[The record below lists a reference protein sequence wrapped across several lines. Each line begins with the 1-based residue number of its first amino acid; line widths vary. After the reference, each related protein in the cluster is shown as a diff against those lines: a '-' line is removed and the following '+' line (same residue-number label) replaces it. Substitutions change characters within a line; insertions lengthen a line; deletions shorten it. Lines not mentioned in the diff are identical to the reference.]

1 MDACDPGIDVK
12 NLKTLV
18 KQNTGED
25 LSLTKGQICDIY
37 STIQDGKLP
46 LPPLILSKDRSHL
59 LDRKSPLTQ
68 SDFDKLF
75 SASTKVSSIRRIAKK
90 VGVARHAD
98 KKLTKAQL
106 IGIIGRRLHATNI
119 HEPIRLRQVQKKIV
133 SKNVNSYNF
142 NNNAGISSKPFNRE
156 NNLNNKG
163 NVGNKIIK
171 EESGNNNNTGVITSN
186 NNGGILKNNKN
197 ESGGGLKIPG
207 ARNPLRNYNKRPS
220 LFTAAKAVERG
231 QDQSKRNLFEKM
243 FGQERPISSSN
254 SKAARESNKIKF
266 YSNSS
271 EDAYKKLRARG
282 QINETYKDFRK
293 RFLKEKED
301 FLKVNTNKNLKS
313 NNGSKLLIK
322 KAKVKFG
329 ERNIEENNNSNKPPT
344 VPVVVPN
351 KPPTVPVVV
360 PNKPPNVPN
369 KPPNVPNKPPN
380 VPNKP
385 PNVPNKPPNVPV
397 VVPNKPPNVP
407 VVVPNKPPNVPVVV
421 PNKPPNTNN
430 KNQNKLASYLNQKNL
445 NKYINNNTKVNAFKR
460 LNKGTLVNTIIK
472 DIGDKITAK
481 KLNNNKKEKEEKEQ
495 EELKK
500 GKNVLIKNI
509 KSLGINANTNNV
521 KQVLNKYN
529 TFGNL
534 NTAKKELQSISN
546 AKHQVNVQNLIKN
559 TNVNH
564 INNPKVQKIIKNFE
578 NKKRVGVFGTGGVYK
593 KNKARTNINKEIEKI
608 VKNTQNKQN
617 VENEKKQKLEN
628 NKTKLTAFL
637 GNKGRSENNVTN
649 FLQKLE
655 NGVSLEKIEQTVLQN
670 QRMINSETLKIG
682 RSENQEV
689 MKIIKHYVNQKKEG
703 LLGRGELLYK
713 NKQSV
718 IDKIAELNQKRSN
731 NKETKETQ
739 KAENIKK
746 LEVKINSYKNSYN
759 NLNKSTLNN
768 VLTSFNNGTITYDA
782 ANKKLNKIVK
792 NKSNENQKQKN
803 NTNKKEQN
811 KTNLNAYLN
820 NKGVTNKQEYI
831 NRLNKGNKINKIK
844 KNINNKVLSNT
855 KSENVKKLRENY
867 PNNTNAQKII
877 NTFEKGGFFAPKT
890 VNNTKSKISE
900 MIEKRLENKEKKED
914 NKTNLNS
921 YLNNKGI
928 TNKQEYIN
936 RLNKGNKI
944 NKIKKNI
951 NNKVLSNT
959 KIENV
964 KKLRENY
971 PNNANAQKIINK
983 FAKGGFMAP
992 KTVNNTKSKISEMIE
1007 KRLEK
1012 DEKKKNKELKKNKE
1026 NNEWK
1031 NKPAIPSLSRSNK
1044 IMNSKINV
1052 PNTNKQKEH
1061 MKRVYELKK
1070 FRNNELKLK
1079 DRESGNVI
1087 TRFIANPGSN
1097 FNNAKSKIK
1106 NIANSLKVNNNKA
1119 KKQAEE
1125 AEAKREE
1132 QKKLNAKKA
1141 ENNAKKAENNAK
1153 KAEEAKREEQKKLNA
1168 KKAENNAKKAE
1179 NNAKK
1184 AEEAKREEKTKKRQG
1199 RLNNIR
1205 EKEINGENVNNKKL
1219 KALKVRID
1227 KFVPDGWLGGR
1238 RKEFLARAKRNGV
1251 TSVHNNLNK
1260 RLKLTKQ
1267 VEKSEHANKSKLLN
1281 SIHDP
1286 KFAINTLKNKISKN
1300 SDIIKM
1306 YKNSV
1311 KKVESMKDLLPIY
1324 KSTFT
1329 RQLKNSMKMPDPKQ
1343 YMNSI
1348 LINANKKRNPNK
1360 PPPPQKENKNVMNRE
1375 RKRVQAKLIKTITN
1389 KPPSPPKNK
1398 KANLKKLVNNTMKGR
1413 AAKNVNRLKK
1423 NINEGISE
1431 MTVKTRLA
1439 KLNKQTK
1446 YQK

>member
-163 NVGNKIIK
+163 NVGTKIIK

-186 NNGGILKNNKN
+186 NNRGILKNNKN

-231 QDQSKRNLFEKM
+231 QEQSKRNLFEKM

-329 ERNIEENNNSNKPPT
+329 ERNIEENNNSNKPPS

-351 KPPTVPVVV
+351 KPPSVPVVV
-360 PNKPPNVPN
+360 PNKPPNVPVVVPNKPPNVPVVVPN

-397 VVPNKPPNVP
+397 VVPNQ
-407 VVVPNKPPNVPVVV
+407 
-421 PNKPPNTNN
+421 PPNTNN
-430 KNQNKLASYLNQKNL
+430 TNNTKNQNKLATYLNQKNL

-460 LNKGTLVNTIIK
+460 LNKGTPVNTIIK
-472 DIGDKITAK
+472 DIGDQITTK
-481 KLNNNKKEKEEKEQ
+481 KLNNNKKEKEQKEQ

-509 KSLGINANTNNV
+509 KNLGINANTNNV
-521 KQVLNKYN
+521 QQVLNKYN
-529 TFGNL
+529 SFGNL
-534 NTAKKELQSISN
+534 NTAKKELQNISN
-546 AKHQVNVQNLIKN
+546 EKHKINVQNLIKN

-578 NKKRVGVFGTGGVYK
+578 NKKKVGVFGTGGVYK

-608 VKNTQNKQN
+608 VKNTQNKQK
-617 VENEKKQKLEN
+617 VENNKKTKLEN
-628 NKTKLTAFL
+628 NKTRLTAFL
-637 GNKGRSENNVTN
+637 GNKGRSENNVSN

-655 NGVSLEKIEQTVLQN
+655 NGVPIEKIEQTVLQN

-689 MKIIKHYVNQKKEG
+689 LKIIKHYVNQKRGG
-703 LLGRGELLYK
+703 LIGRGELLYK

-718 IDKIAELNQKRSN
+718 INKIAELNQKRSN
-731 NKETKETQ
+731 NKEVKETQ
-739 KAENIKK
+739 KSENKKK
-746 LEVKINSYKNSYN
+746 LEVKINSYKNAYN
-759 NLNKSTLNN
+759 NLNKNTLNT
-768 VLTSFNNGTITYDA
+768 VLTNFNNGTITYDV

-792 NKSNENQKQKN
+792 NKSNEKQKKEN
-803 NTNKKEQN
+803 INKKKEQ
-811 KTNLNAYLN
+811 
-820 NKGVTNKQEYI
+820 
-831 NRLNKGNKINKIK
+831 
-844 KNINNKVLSNT
+844 
-855 KSENVKKLRENY
+855 
-867 PNNTNAQKII
+867 
-877 NTFEKGGFFAPKT
+877 
-890 VNNTKSKISE
+890 
-900 MIEKRLENKEKKED
+900 

-959 KIENV
+959 KSENV

-1044 IMNSKINV
+1044 TINNKINV
-1052 PNTNKQKEH
+1052 PNTNKKNEH

-1119 KKQAEE
+1119 KKEAEE

-1141 ENNAKKAENNAK
+1141 ENNAKKAE
-1153 KAEEAKREEQKKLNA
+1153 EQKKLNA

-1179 NNAKK
+1179 EQKKLNAKK
-1184 AEEAKREEKTKKRQG
+1184 AEESKREEQVKKRQD

-1205 EKEINGENVNNKKL
+1205 KKEINGENVNNKL
-1219 KALKVRID
+1219 KALEVRID
-1227 KFVPDGWLGGR
+1227 KFVPRGWLKGR
-1238 RKEFLARAKRNGV
+1238 RKEFLARAKRNGIM
-1251 TSVHNNLNK
+1251 SVHNNLNK
-1260 RLKLTKQ
+1260 RLQLKKQ
-1267 VEKSEHANKSKLLN
+1267 VEKNEHANKSKLLN

-1286 KFAINTLKNKISKN
+1286 KFAIDTLKNKISKN
-1300 SDIIKM
+1300 SDIVKM

-1311 KKVESMKDLLPIY
+1311 KKVESMKDLLPVY

-1348 LINANKKRNPNK
+1348 LINANKKRNTNK

-1375 RKRVQAKLIKTITN
+1375 RKRVQAKLINTMRN

-1398 KANLKKLVNNTMKGR
+1398 KSNLKKLVNNTMKGR
-1413 AAKNVNRLKK
+1413 AAKNVSRLKK
-1423 NINEGISE
+1423 NINEGVSE
-1431 MTVKTRLA
+1431 MTVKSRLA

>member
-133 SKNVNSYNF
+133 SKNINSYNS
-142 NNNAGISSKPFNRE
+142 NNNAGISSTPFKSE
-156 NNLNNKG
+156 NNSYNNG
-163 NVGNKIIK
+163 NVGKTTIK

-207 ARNPLRNYNKRPS
+207 AKNPLRNYNKRPS

-231 QDQSKRNLFEKM
+231 QDQGKRNLFEKL

-271 EDAYKKLRARG
+271 EDAYKKLRAKG

-329 ERNIEENNNSNKPPT
+329 ERNIEENNNTNKPPT
-344 VPVVVPN
+344 VPN
-351 KPPTVPVVV
+351 KPPTVPNKPPNVPNKPPNV

-397 VVPNKPPNVP
+397 VVPNQ
-407 VVVPNKPPNVPVVV
+407 
-421 PNKPPNTNN
+421 PPNTNN
-430 KNQNKLASYLNQKNL
+430 TKNQNKLATYLNQKNL

-460 LNKGTLVNTIIK
+460 LNKGTPVNTIIK
-472 DIGDKITAK
+472 DIGDQITAK
-481 KLNNNKKEKEEKEQ
+481 KLNNNKKEKERKEQ

-509 KSLGINANTNNV
+509 KNLGINANTNNV
-521 KQVLNKYN
+521 QQVLNKYN
-529 TFGNL
+529 SFGNL
-534 NTAKKELQSISN
+534 NTAKKELQNISN
-546 AKHQVNVQNLIKN
+546 EKHKINVQNLIKN

-578 NKKRVGVFGTGGVYK
+578 NKKKVGVFGTGGVYK
-593 KNKARTNINKEIEKI
+593 KNNARTNINKEIEKI
-608 VKNTQNKQN
+608 VKNIQNKQK
-617 VENEKKQKLEN
+617 VENNKKAKLEN
-628 NKTKLTAFL
+628 NKTRLTAFL
-637 GNKGRSENNVTN
+637 GNKGRSENNVSN

-655 NGVSLEKIEQTVLQN
+655 NGVPIEKIEQTVLQN

-689 MKIIKHYVNQKKEG
+689 LKIIKHYVNQKRGG
-703 LLGRGELLYK
+703 LIGRGELLYK

-718 IDKIAELNQKRSN
+718 INKIAELNQKRSN
-731 NKETKETQ
+731 NKEAKETQ
-739 KAENIKK
+739 KSENKKK
-746 LEVKINSYKNSYN
+746 LEVKINSYKNAYN
-759 NLNKSTLNN
+759 NLNKNTLNT
-768 VLTSFNNGTITYDA
+768 VLTKFNNGTITYDV
-782 ANKKLNKIVK
+782 ANKQLNKIVK
-792 NKSNENQKQKN
+792 NKSNEKQKQENINK
-803 NTNKKEQN
+803 KKEQN

-820 NKGVTNKQEYI
+820 NKGITNKQEYI

-1031 NKPAIPSLSRSNK
+1031 NKPTIPSISRSNK
-1044 IMNSKINV
+1044 TINKKLIV
-1052 PNTNKQKEH
+1052 PNTNKKNEH
-1061 MKRVYELKK
+1061 MERVNELKK
-1070 FRNNELKLK
+1070 YRNNELKLK

-1119 KKQAEE
+1119 KKEAENNAKKAEE
-1125 AEAKREE
+1125 QKKLNAKKAEE

-1141 ENNAKKAENNAK
+1141 ENNAKKAE
-1153 KAEEAKREEQKKLNA
+1153 EQKKLNA
-1168 KKAENNAKKAE
+1168 KKAEE
-1179 NNAKK
+1179 S
-1184 AEEAKREEKTKKRQG
+1184 KREEQVKKRQG

-1205 EKEINGENVNNKKL
+1205 KKEINEENVNNKL
-1219 KALKVRID
+1219 KALEVRID
-1227 KFVPDGWLGGR
+1227 KFVPKGWVGGR

-1251 TSVHNNLNK
+1251 MSVHNDLNK
-1260 RLKLTKQ
+1260 RLQLKKQ
-1267 VEKSEHANKSKLLN
+1267 VDKSEHANKLKLLN

-1286 KFAINTLKNKISKN
+1286 KFAIDTLKNKISKN
-1300 SDIIKM
+1300 LDIVKM

-1311 KKVESMKDLLPIY
+1311 KKVESMKDLLPVY

-1348 LINANKKRNPNK
+1348 LINANKKRNTNK
-1360 PPPPQKENKNVMNRE
+1360 PPTLQKENKNVMNRE
-1375 RKRVQAKLIKTITN
+1375 RKRVQAKLINTMRN

-1398 KANLKKLVNNTMKGR
+1398 KSNLKKLINNTMKGR
-1413 AAKNVNRLKK
+1413 AAKNVSRLKK

-1431 MTVKTRLA
+1431 MTVKSRLA

>member
-163 NVGNKIIK
+163 NVGSKIIK

-231 QDQSKRNLFEKM
+231 QEQGKRNLFEKM

-329 ERNIEENNNSNKPPT
+329 ERNIEENNNSNKPPN
-344 VPVVVPN
+344 VPVV
-351 KPPTVPVVV
+351 
-360 PNKPPNVPN
+360 
-369 KPPNVPNKPPN
+369 
-380 VPNKP
+380 
-385 PNVPNKPPNVPV
+385 VPNKPPNVPV

-421 PNKPPNTNN
+421 PNKPPNVPVVVPNKPPNVPVVVPNKPPNVPNKPPNVPVVVPNQPPNTNN
-430 KNQNKLASYLNQKNL
+430 TNNTKNQNKLATYLNQKNL

-460 LNKGTLVNTIIK
+460 LNKGTPVNTIIK
-472 DIGDKITAK
+472 DIGDQITTK
-481 KLNNNKKEKEEKEQ
+481 KLNNNKKEKEQKEQ

-509 KSLGINANTNNV
+509 KNLGINANTNNV
-521 KQVLNKYN
+521 QQVLNKYN
-529 TFGNL
+529 SFGNL
-534 NTAKKELQSISN
+534 NTAKKELQNISN
-546 AKHQVNVQNLIKN
+546 EKHKINVQNLIKN

-578 NKKRVGVFGTGGVYK
+578 NKKKVGVFGTGGVYK

-608 VKNTQNKQN
+608 VKNTQNKQK

-628 NKTKLTAFL
+628 NKTRLTAFL
-637 GNKGRSENNVTN
+637 GNKGRSENNVSN

-655 NGVSLEKIEQTVLQN
+655 NGVPIEKIEQTVLQN

-689 MKIIKHYVNQKKEG
+689 LKIIKHYVNQKRGG
-703 LLGRGELLYK
+703 LIGRGELLYK

-718 IDKIAELNQKRSN
+718 INKIAELNQKRSN
-731 NKETKETQ
+731 NKEVKETQ
-739 KAENIKK
+739 KSENKKK
-746 LEVKINSYKNSYN
+746 LEVKINSYKNAYN
-759 NLNKSTLNN
+759 NLNKNTLNN

-792 NKSNENQKQKN
+792 NKSNEKQKKEN
-803 NTNKKEQN
+803 INKKKEQ
-811 KTNLNAYLN
+811 
-820 NKGVTNKQEYI
+820 
-831 NRLNKGNKINKIK
+831 
-844 KNINNKVLSNT
+844 
-855 KSENVKKLRENY
+855 
-867 PNNTNAQKII
+867 
-877 NTFEKGGFFAPKT
+877 
-890 VNNTKSKISE
+890 
-900 MIEKRLENKEKKED
+900 

-959 KIENV
+959 KSENV
-964 KKLRENY
+964 KNLRENY
-971 PNNANAQKIINK
+971 PNNTNAQKIINT
-983 FAKGGFMAP
+983 FEKGGFFAP
-992 KTVNNTKSKISEMIE
+992 KTVNNTKSKISKMIE
-1007 KRLEK
+1007 KRLE
-1012 DEKKKNKELKKNKE
+1012 NKEKDAEKESKKNKE

-1044 IMNSKINV
+1044 TINNKINV
-1052 PNTNKQKEH
+1052 PNTNKKNEH

-1119 KKQAEE
+1119 KKEAEE

-1141 ENNAKKAENNAK
+1141 ENNAKKAE
-1153 KAEEAKREEQKKLNA
+1153 EQKKLNA
-1168 KKAENNAKKAE
+1168 KKAEE
-1179 NNAKK
+1179 S
-1184 AEEAKREEKTKKRQG
+1184 KREEQVKKRQD

-1205 EKEINGENVNNKKL
+1205 KKEINGENVNNKL
-1219 KALKVRID
+1219 KALEVRID
-1227 KFVPDGWLGGR
+1227 KFVPRGWLKGR
-1238 RKEFLARAKRNGV
+1238 RKEFLVRAKRNGIM
-1251 TSVHNNLNK
+1251 SVHNNLNK
-1260 RLKLTKQ
+1260 RLQLKKQ
-1267 VEKSEHANKSKLLN
+1267 VEKNEHANKSKLLN

-1286 KFAINTLKNKISKN
+1286 KFTINTLKNKISKN
-1300 SDIIKM
+1300 SDIVKM

-1311 KKVESMKDLLPIY
+1311 KKVESMKDLLPVY

-1348 LINANKKRNPNK
+1348 LINANKKRNTNK

-1375 RKRVQAKLIKTITN
+1375 RKRVQAKLINTMRN

-1398 KANLKKLVNNTMKGR
+1398 KSNLKKLVNNTMKGR
-1413 AAKNVNRLKK
+1413 AAKNVSRLKK
-1423 NINEGISE
+1423 NINEGVSE
-1431 MTVKTRLA
+1431 MAVKTRLA
-1439 KLNKQTK
+1439 QLNKQTK
-1446 YQK
+1446 YQQK

>member
-163 NVGNKIIK
+163 NVGTKIIK

-186 NNGGILKNNKN
+186 NNRGILKNNKN

-231 QDQSKRNLFEKM
+231 QEQSKRNLFEKM

-329 ERNIEENNNSNKPPT
+329 ERNIEENNNSNKPPS

-351 KPPTVPVVV
+351 KPPSVPVVVPNKPPNVPVVVPNKPPNVPVVV

-397 VVPNKPPNVP
+397 VVPNQ
-407 VVVPNKPPNVPVVV
+407 
-421 PNKPPNTNN
+421 PPNTNN
-430 KNQNKLASYLNQKNL
+430 TNNTKNQNKLATYLNQKNL

-460 LNKGTLVNTIIK
+460 LNKGTPVNTIIK
-472 DIGDKITAK
+472 DIGDQITTK
-481 KLNNNKKEKEEKEQ
+481 KLNNNKKEKEQKEQ

-509 KSLGINANTNNV
+509 KNLGINANTNNV
-521 KQVLNKYN
+521 QQVLNKYN
-529 TFGNL
+529 SFGNL
-534 NTAKKELQSISN
+534 NTAKKELQNISN
-546 AKHQVNVQNLIKN
+546 EKHKINVQNLIKN

-578 NKKRVGVFGTGGVYK
+578 NKKKVGVFGTGGVYK

-608 VKNTQNKQN
+608 VKNTQNKQK
-617 VENEKKQKLEN
+617 VENNKKTKLEN
-628 NKTKLTAFL
+628 NKTRLTAFL
-637 GNKGRSENNVTN
+637 GNKGRSENNVSN

-655 NGVSLEKIEQTVLQN
+655 NGVPIEKIEQTVLQN

-689 MKIIKHYVNQKKEG
+689 LKIIKHYVNQKRGG
-703 LLGRGELLYK
+703 LIGRGELLYK

-718 IDKIAELNQKRSN
+718 INKIAELNQKRSN
-731 NKETKETQ
+731 NKEVKETQ
-739 KAENIKK
+739 KSENKKK
-746 LEVKINSYKNSYN
+746 LEVKINSYKNAYN
-759 NLNKSTLNN
+759 NLNKNTLNT
-768 VLTSFNNGTITYDA
+768 VLTNFNNGTITYDV

-792 NKSNENQKQKN
+792 NKSNEKQKKEN
-803 NTNKKEQN
+803 INKKKEQ
-811 KTNLNAYLN
+811 
-820 NKGVTNKQEYI
+820 
-831 NRLNKGNKINKIK
+831 
-844 KNINNKVLSNT
+844 
-855 KSENVKKLRENY
+855 
-867 PNNTNAQKII
+867 
-877 NTFEKGGFFAPKT
+877 
-890 VNNTKSKISE
+890 
-900 MIEKRLENKEKKED
+900 

-959 KIENV
+959 KSENV

-1031 NKPAIPSLSRSNK
+1031 NKPTIPSLSRSNK
-1044 IMNSKINV
+1044 TINNKINV
-1052 PNTNKQKEH
+1052 PNTNKKNEH

-1119 KKQAEE
+1119 KKEAEE

-1141 ENNAKKAENNAK
+1141 ENNAKKAEEQKKLNAKKAENNAK
-1153 KAEEAKREEQKKLNA
+1153 KAEEQKKLNA

-1179 NNAKK
+1179 EQKKLNAKK
-1184 AEEAKREEKTKKRQG
+1184 AEESKREEQVKKRQD

-1205 EKEINGENVNNKKL
+1205 KKEINGENVNNKL
-1219 KALKVRID
+1219 KALEVRID
-1227 KFVPDGWLGGR
+1227 KFVPRGWLKGR
-1238 RKEFLARAKRNGV
+1238 RKEFLVRAKRNGIM
-1251 TSVHNNLNK
+1251 SVHNNLNK
-1260 RLKLTKQ
+1260 RLQLKKQ
-1267 VEKSEHANKSKLLN
+1267 VEKNEHANKSKLLN

-1286 KFAINTLKNKISKN
+1286 KFAIDTLKNKISKN
-1300 SDIIKM
+1300 SDIVKM

-1311 KKVESMKDLLPIY
+1311 KKVESMKDLLPVY

-1348 LINANKKRNPNK
+1348 LINANKKRNTNK

-1375 RKRVQAKLIKTITN
+1375 RKRVQAKLINTMRN

-1398 KANLKKLVNNTMKGR
+1398 KSNLKKLVNNTMKGR
-1413 AAKNVNRLKK
+1413 AAKNVSRLKK
-1423 NINEGISE
+1423 NINEGVSE
-1431 MTVKTRLA
+1431 MTVKSRLA

>member
-163 NVGNKIIK
+163 NVGTKIIK

-186 NNGGILKNNKN
+186 NNRGILKNNKN

-231 QDQSKRNLFEKM
+231 QEQSKRNLFEKM

-329 ERNIEENNNSNKPPT
+329 ERNIEENNNSNKPPS

-351 KPPTVPVVV
+351 KPPNVPVVVPNKPPNVPVVV

-397 VVPNKPPNVP
+397 VVPNQ
-407 VVVPNKPPNVPVVV
+407 
-421 PNKPPNTNN
+421 PPNTNN
-430 KNQNKLASYLNQKNL
+430 TNNTKNQNKLATYLNQKNL

-460 LNKGTLVNTIIK
+460 LNKGTPVNTIIK
-472 DIGDKITAK
+472 DIGDQITTK
-481 KLNNNKKEKEEKEQ
+481 KLNNNKKEKEQKEQ

-509 KSLGINANTNNV
+509 KNLGINANTNNV
-521 KQVLNKYN
+521 QQVLNKYN
-529 TFGNL
+529 SFGNL
-534 NTAKKELQSISN
+534 NTAKKELQNISN
-546 AKHQVNVQNLIKN
+546 EKHKINVQNLIKN

-578 NKKRVGVFGTGGVYK
+578 NKKKVGVFGTGGVYK

-608 VKNTQNKQN
+608 VKNTQNKQK
-617 VENEKKQKLEN
+617 VENNKKTKLEN
-628 NKTKLTAFL
+628 NKTRLTAFL
-637 GNKGRSENNVTN
+637 GNKGRSENNVSN

-655 NGVSLEKIEQTVLQN
+655 NGVPIEKIEQTVLQN

-689 MKIIKHYVNQKKEG
+689 LKIIKHYVNQKRGG
-703 LLGRGELLYK
+703 LIGRGELLYK

-718 IDKIAELNQKRSN
+718 INKIAELNQKRSN
-731 NKETKETQ
+731 NKEVKETQ
-739 KAENIKK
+739 KSENKKK
-746 LEVKINSYKNSYN
+746 LEVKINSYKNAYN
-759 NLNKSTLNN
+759 NLNKNTLNT
-768 VLTSFNNGTITYDA
+768 VLTNFNNGTITYDV

-792 NKSNENQKQKN
+792 NKSNEKQKKEN
-803 NTNKKEQN
+803 INKKKEQ
-811 KTNLNAYLN
+811 
-820 NKGVTNKQEYI
+820 
-831 NRLNKGNKINKIK
+831 
-844 KNINNKVLSNT
+844 
-855 KSENVKKLRENY
+855 
-867 PNNTNAQKII
+867 
-877 NTFEKGGFFAPKT
+877 
-890 VNNTKSKISE
+890 
-900 MIEKRLENKEKKED
+900 

-959 KIENV
+959 KSENV

-1031 NKPAIPSLSRSNK
+1031 NKPTIPSLSRSNK
-1044 IMNSKINV
+1044 TINNKINV
-1052 PNTNKQKEH
+1052 PNTNKKNEH

-1119 KKQAEE
+1119 KKEAEE

-1141 ENNAKKAENNAK
+1141 ENNAKKAE
-1153 KAEEAKREEQKKLNA
+1153 EQKKLNA
-1168 KKAENNAKKAE
+1168 KKAEE
-1179 NNAKK
+1179 S
-1184 AEEAKREEKTKKRQG
+1184 KREEQVKKRQD

-1205 EKEINGENVNNKKL
+1205 KKEINGENVNNKL
-1219 KALKVRID
+1219 KALEVRID
-1227 KFVPDGWLGGR
+1227 KFVPRGWLKGR
-1238 RKEFLARAKRNGV
+1238 RKEFLVRAKRNGIM
-1251 TSVHNNLNK
+1251 SVHNNLNK
-1260 RLKLTKQ
+1260 RLQLKKQ
-1267 VEKSEHANKSKLLN
+1267 VEKNEHANKSKLLN

-1286 KFAINTLKNKISKN
+1286 KFAIDTLKNKISKN
-1300 SDIIKM
+1300 SDIVKM

-1311 KKVESMKDLLPIY
+1311 KKVESMKDLLPVY

-1348 LINANKKRNPNK
+1348 LINANKKRNTNK

-1375 RKRVQAKLIKTITN
+1375 RKRVQAKLINTMRN

-1398 KANLKKLVNNTMKGR
+1398 KSNLKKLVNNTMKGR
-1413 AAKNVNRLKK
+1413 AAKNVSRLKK
-1423 NINEGISE
+1423 NINEGVSE
-1431 MTVKTRLA
+1431 MTVKSRLA

>member
-163 NVGNKIIK
+163 NVGTKIIK

-186 NNGGILKNNKN
+186 NNRGILKNNKN

-231 QDQSKRNLFEKM
+231 QEQSKRNLFEKM

-329 ERNIEENNNSNKPPT
+329 ERNIEENNNSNKPPS

-351 KPPTVPVVV
+351 KPPSVPVVVPNKPPNVPVVVPNKPPNVPVVV

-397 VVPNKPPNVP
+397 VVPNQ
-407 VVVPNKPPNVPVVV
+407 
-421 PNKPPNTNN
+421 PPNTNN
-430 KNQNKLASYLNQKNL
+430 TNNTKNQNKLATYLNQKNL

-460 LNKGTLVNTIIK
+460 LNKGTPVNTIIK
-472 DIGDKITAK
+472 DIGDQITTK
-481 KLNNNKKEKEEKEQ
+481 KLNNNKKEKEQKEQ

-509 KSLGINANTNNV
+509 KNLGINANTNNV
-521 KQVLNKYN
+521 QQVLNKYN
-529 TFGNL
+529 SFGNL
-534 NTAKKELQSISN
+534 NTAKKELQNISN
-546 AKHQVNVQNLIKN
+546 EKHKINVQNLIKN

-578 NKKRVGVFGTGGVYK
+578 NKKKVGVFGTGGVYK

-608 VKNTQNKQN
+608 VKNTQNKQK
-617 VENEKKQKLEN
+617 VENNKKTKLEN
-628 NKTKLTAFL
+628 NKTRLTAFL
-637 GNKGRSENNVTN
+637 GNKGRSENNVSN

-655 NGVSLEKIEQTVLQN
+655 NGVPIEKIEQTVLQN

-689 MKIIKHYVNQKKEG
+689 LKIIKHYVNQKRGG
-703 LLGRGELLYK
+703 LIGRGELLYK

-718 IDKIAELNQKRSN
+718 INKIAELNQKRSN
-731 NKETKETQ
+731 NKEVKETQ
-739 KAENIKK
+739 KSENKKK
-746 LEVKINSYKNSYN
+746 LEVKINSYKNAYN
-759 NLNKSTLNN
+759 NLNKNTLNT
-768 VLTSFNNGTITYDA
+768 VLTNFNNGTITYDV

-792 NKSNENQKQKN
+792 NKSNEKQKKEN
-803 NTNKKEQN
+803 INKKKEQN
-811 KTNLNAYLN
+811 KTNLNSYLN
-820 NKGVTNKQEYI
+820 NKGITNKQEYI

-867 PNNTNAQKII
+867 PNNANAQKII

-959 KIENV
+959 KSENV

-1044 IMNSKINV
+1044 TINNKINV
-1052 PNTNKQKEH
+1052 PNTNKKNEH

-1119 KKQAEE
+1119 KKEAEE

-1141 ENNAKKAENNAK
+1141 ENNAKKAE
-1153 KAEEAKREEQKKLNA
+1153 EQKKLNA

-1179 NNAKK
+1179 EQKKLNAKK
-1184 AEEAKREEKTKKRQG
+1184 AEESKREEQVKKRQD

-1205 EKEINGENVNNKKL
+1205 KKEINGENVNNKL
-1219 KALKVRID
+1219 KALEVRID
-1227 KFVPDGWLGGR
+1227 KFVPRGWLKGR
-1238 RKEFLARAKRNGV
+1238 RKEFLVRAKRNGIM
-1251 TSVHNNLNK
+1251 SVHNNLNK
-1260 RLKLTKQ
+1260 RLQLKKQ
-1267 VEKSEHANKSKLLN
+1267 VEKNEHANKSKLLN

-1286 KFAINTLKNKISKN
+1286 KFAIDTLKNKISKN
-1300 SDIIKM
+1300 SDIVKM

-1311 KKVESMKDLLPIY
+1311 KKVESMKDLLPVY

-1348 LINANKKRNPNK
+1348 LINANKKRNTNK

-1375 RKRVQAKLIKTITN
+1375 RKRVQAKLINTMRN

-1398 KANLKKLVNNTMKGR
+1398 KSNLKKLVNNTMKGR
-1413 AAKNVNRLKK
+1413 AAKNVSRLKK
-1423 NINEGISE
+1423 NINEGVSE
-1431 MTVKTRLA
+1431 MTVKSRLA

>member
-163 NVGNKIIK
+163 NVGTKIIK

-186 NNGGILKNNKN
+186 NNRGILKNNKN

-231 QDQSKRNLFEKM
+231 QEQSKRNLFEKM

-329 ERNIEENNNSNKPPT
+329 ERNIEENNNSNKPPS

-351 KPPTVPVVV
+351 KPPNVPVVVPNKPPNVPVVV

-397 VVPNKPPNVP
+397 VVPNQ
-407 VVVPNKPPNVPVVV
+407 
-421 PNKPPNTNN
+421 PPNTNN
-430 KNQNKLASYLNQKNL
+430 TNNTKNQNKLATYLNQKNL

-460 LNKGTLVNTIIK
+460 LNKGTPVNTIIK
-472 DIGDKITAK
+472 DIGDQITTK
-481 KLNNNKKEKEEKEQ
+481 KLNNNKKEKEQKEQ

-509 KSLGINANTNNV
+509 KNLGINANTNNV
-521 KQVLNKYN
+521 QQVLNKYN
-529 TFGNL
+529 SFGNL
-534 NTAKKELQSISN
+534 NTAKKELQNISN
-546 AKHQVNVQNLIKN
+546 EKHKINVQNLIKN

-578 NKKRVGVFGTGGVYK
+578 NKKKVGVFGTGGVYK

-608 VKNTQNKQN
+608 VKNTQNKQK
-617 VENEKKQKLEN
+617 VENNKKTKLEN
-628 NKTKLTAFL
+628 NKTRLTAFL
-637 GNKGRSENNVTN
+637 GNKGRSENNVSN

-655 NGVSLEKIEQTVLQN
+655 NGVPIEKIEQTVLQN

-689 MKIIKHYVNQKKEG
+689 LKIIKHYVNQKRGG
-703 LLGRGELLYK
+703 LIGRGELLYK

-718 IDKIAELNQKRSN
+718 INKIAELNQKRSN
-731 NKETKETQ
+731 NKEVKETQ
-739 KAENIKK
+739 KSENKKK
-746 LEVKINSYKNSYN
+746 LEVKINSYKNAYN
-759 NLNKSTLNN
+759 NLNKNTLNT
-768 VLTSFNNGTITYDA
+768 VLTNFNNGTITYDV

-792 NKSNENQKQKN
+792 NKSNEKQKKEN
-803 NTNKKEQN
+803 INKKKEQ
-811 KTNLNAYLN
+811 
-820 NKGVTNKQEYI
+820 
-831 NRLNKGNKINKIK
+831 
-844 KNINNKVLSNT
+844 
-855 KSENVKKLRENY
+855 
-867 PNNTNAQKII
+867 
-877 NTFEKGGFFAPKT
+877 
-890 VNNTKSKISE
+890 
-900 MIEKRLENKEKKED
+900 

-959 KIENV
+959 KSENV

-1031 NKPAIPSLSRSNK
+1031 NKPTIPSLSRSNK
-1044 IMNSKINV
+1044 TINNKINV
-1052 PNTNKQKEH
+1052 PNTNKKNEH

-1119 KKQAEE
+1119 KKEAEE
-1125 AEAKREE
+1125 AEAKREEQKQLNAKKAGNHAKKAEE

-1141 ENNAKKAENNAK
+1141 ENNAKKAE
-1153 KAEEAKREEQKKLNA
+1153 EQKKLNA
-1168 KKAENNAKKAE
+1168 KKAEE
-1179 NNAKK
+1179 S
-1184 AEEAKREEKTKKRQG
+1184 KREEQVKKRQD

-1205 EKEINGENVNNKKL
+1205 KKEINGENVNNKL
-1219 KALKVRID
+1219 KALEVRID
-1227 KFVPDGWLGGR
+1227 KFVPRGWLKGR
-1238 RKEFLARAKRNGV
+1238 RKEFLVRAKRNGIM
-1251 TSVHNNLNK
+1251 SVHNNLNK
-1260 RLKLTKQ
+1260 RLQLKKQ
-1267 VEKSEHANKSKLLN
+1267 VEKNEHANKSKLLN

-1286 KFAINTLKNKISKN
+1286 KFAIDTLKNKISKN
-1300 SDIIKM
+1300 SDIVKM

-1311 KKVESMKDLLPIY
+1311 KKVESMKDLLPVY

-1348 LINANKKRNPNK
+1348 LINANKKRNTNK

-1375 RKRVQAKLIKTITN
+1375 RKRVQAKLINTMRN

-1398 KANLKKLVNNTMKGR
+1398 KSNLKKLVNNTMKGR
-1413 AAKNVNRLKK
+1413 AAKNVSRLKK
-1423 NINEGISE
+1423 NINEGVSE
-1431 MTVKTRLA
+1431 MTVKSRLA

>member
-12 NLKTLV
+12 NLKTLI

-106 IGIIGRRLHATNI
+106 IGIIGRRLHALNI

-142 NNNAGISSKPFNRE
+142 NNNAGISSTPFKSE
-156 NNLNNKG
+156 NNLNNNG
-163 NVGNKIIK
+163 NVGKTIIK
-171 EESGNNNNTGVITSN
+171 EEEESGSN
-186 NNGGILKNNKN
+186 NNGGVLKSNNN
-197 ESGGGLKIPG
+197 GSRGEGGLKIRG
-207 ARNPLRNYNKRPS
+207 AKNPFRNNNKRPS

-231 QDQSKRNLFEKM
+231 QNQGKRNLFSKL
-243 FGQERPISSSN
+243 FGEERPISSSN

-271 EDAYKKLRARG
+271 EDAYKKLRAKG

-301 FLKVNTNKNLKS
+301 FLKVNTNKNFSK
-313 NNGSKLLIK
+313 NNGSRLTIK
-322 KAKVKFG
+322 KAKVKFSG
-329 ERNIEENNNSNKPPT
+329 RNIEENKNNKNNKNNT
-344 VPVVVPN
+344 NVPN
-351 KPPTVPVVV
+351 KPPNVPVVV
-360 PNKPPNVPN
+360 PNKPPNI
-369 KPPNVPNKPPN
+369 
-380 VPNKP
+380 
-385 PNVPNKPPNVPV
+385 PV

-421 PNKPPNTNN
+421 PNKPPNVPEVVPNKPPNVPVVVPNQPPNTNN
-430 KNQNKLASYLNQKNL
+430 TKNQNKLASYLNQKNL

-460 LNKGTLVNTIIK
+460 LNKGTPVNTIIK
-472 DIGDKITAK
+472 NIGDQITAK
-481 KLNNNKKEKEEKEQ
+481 KLNNNKKEKEQKEQ

-509 KSLGINANTNNV
+509 KNLGINANTNNV
-521 KQVLNKYN
+521 RQVLNKYN
-529 TFGNL
+529 SFGNL
-534 NTAKKELQSISN
+534 NTAKKELQNISN
-546 AKHQVNVQNLIKN
+546 EKHQINVQNLIKN

-564 INNPKVQKIIKNFE
+564 RNNPKVQKIIKNFQ
-578 NKKRVGVFGTGGVYK
+578 NKKKVGMFGTGGVYK
-593 KNKARTNINKEIEKI
+593 KNNARTNINKEIEKI

-617 VENEKKQKLEN
+617 VENEKKAKLEN
-628 NKTKLTAFL
+628 NKTRLTAFL
-637 GNKGRSENNVTN
+637 GNKGRSENNVTS

-655 NGVSLEKIEQTVLQN
+655 NGVPIEKIEQTVLQN
-670 QRMINSETLKIG
+670 QRIINSETLKIG

-689 MKIIKHYVNQKKEG
+689 MKIIKHYVNQKRG
-703 LLGRGELLYK
+703 GMLGRGELLYK

-718 IDKIAELNQKRSN
+718 INKIAELNQKRSN
-731 NKETKETQ
+731 NKEAKETQ
-739 KAENIKK
+739 KSENKKK
-746 LEVKINSYKNSYN
+746 LEVKINSYKNAYN
-759 NLNKSTLNN
+759 NLNKNTLNN
-768 VLTSFNNGTITYDA
+768 VLTKFNNGTITYDV
-782 ANKKLNKIVK
+782 ANKQLNKIVK
-792 NKSNENQKQKN
+792 NKSNEKQKQENITK
-803 NTNKKEQN
+803 KKEQN
-811 KTNLNAYLN
+811 KTNLNA
-820 NKGVTNKQEYI
+820 
-831 NRLNKGNKINKIK
+831 
-844 KNINNKVLSNT
+844 
-855 KSENVKKLRENY
+855 
-867 PNNTNAQKII
+867 
-877 NTFEKGGFFAPKT
+877 
-890 VNNTKSKISE
+890 
-900 MIEKRLENKEKKED
+900 
-914 NKTNLNS
+914 

-944 NKIKKNI
+944 HVIKKNI
-951 NNKVLSNT
+951 NKKLSNNT
-959 KIENV
+959 KSENV

-971 PNNANAQKIINK
+971 PNNANAQKIINS
-983 FAKGGFMAP
+983 FNKGGFWAP
-992 KTVNNTKSKISEMIE
+992 KTVNNTKSKISETIE

-1012 DEKKKNKELKKNKE
+1012 EGKKKEKEEKEKKE

-1031 NKPAIPSLSRSNK
+1031 NKPTIPSLSRSNK
-1044 IMNSKINV
+1044 TINKKLTV
-1052 PNTNKQKEH
+1052 PNTNKSKEH
-1061 MKRVYELKK
+1061 MERVNELKK
-1070 FRNNELKLK
+1070 YRNIELKLK

-1087 TRFIANPGSN
+1087 SRFIARPNSN
-1097 FNNAKSKIK
+1097 FNNAKAQIKKIS
-1106 NIANSLKVNNNKA
+1106 NSLKVNNNKA
-1119 KKQAEE
+1119 KKEAEE

-1132 QKKLNAKKA
+1132 QKKL
-1141 ENNAKKAENNAK
+1141 NAK

-1168 KKAENNAKKAE
+1168 KKAA

-1184 AEEAKREEKTKKRQG
+1184 AEEAKREEQVKKRQG

-1205 EKEINGENVNNKKL
+1205 KKEINGENVNNKL
-1219 KALKVRID
+1219 KALEVRID
-1227 KFVPDGWLGGR
+1227 KFVPKGWLGGR

-1251 TSVHNNLNK
+1251 MSVHNDLNK
-1260 RLKLTKQ
+1260 RLQLKKQ
-1267 VEKSEHANKSKLLN
+1267 VDKSEHANKLKLLN
-1281 SIHDP
+1281 NIHDP

-1300 SDIIKM
+1300 SDIVKM

-1311 KKVESMKDLLPIY
+1311 KKVENMKDLSPVY
-1324 KSTFT
+1324 KSTFKN
-1329 RQLKNSMKMPDPKQ
+1329 QLKGAMKMPSPKMS
-1343 YMNSI
+1343 MNII
-1348 LINANKKRNPNK
+1348 LENANRKRNPNK
-1360 PPPPQKENKNVMNRE
+1360 PPPKENKKVMNRE
-1375 RKRVQAKLIKTITN
+1375 RKRVQAKFINAMRNN

-1413 AAKNVNRLKK
+1413 AAKNVSRLKK
-1423 NINEGISE
+1423 NINEGVSE
-1431 MTVKTRLA
+1431 IAVKARLA
-1439 KLNKQTK
+1439 QLNKRTK

>member
-163 NVGNKIIK
+163 NVGTKIIK

-186 NNGGILKNNKN
+186 NNRGILKNNKN

-231 QDQSKRNLFEKM
+231 QEQSKRNLFEKM

-329 ERNIEENNNSNKPPT
+329 ERNIEENNNSNKPPS

-351 KPPTVPVVV
+351 KPPS
-360 PNKPPNVPN
+360 
-369 KPPNVPNKPPN
+369 
-380 VPNKP
+380 
-385 PNVPNKPPNVPV
+385 VPV

-421 PNKPPNTNN
+421 PNKPPNVPNKPPNVPNKPPNVPVVVPNQPPNTNN
-430 KNQNKLASYLNQKNL
+430 TNNTKNQNKLATYLNQKNL

-460 LNKGTLVNTIIK
+460 LNKGTPVNTIIK
-472 DIGDKITAK
+472 DIGDQITTK
-481 KLNNNKKEKEEKEQ
+481 KLNNNKKEKEQKEQ

-509 KSLGINANTNNV
+509 KNLGINANTNNV
-521 KQVLNKYN
+521 QQVLNKYN
-529 TFGNL
+529 SFGNL
-534 NTAKKELQSISN
+534 NTAKKELQNISN
-546 AKHQVNVQNLIKN
+546 EKHKINVQNLIKN

-578 NKKRVGVFGTGGVYK
+578 NKKKVGVFGTGGVYK

-608 VKNTQNKQN
+608 VKNTQNKQK
-617 VENEKKQKLEN
+617 VENNKKTKLEN
-628 NKTKLTAFL
+628 NKTRLTAFL
-637 GNKGRSENNVTN
+637 GNKGRSENNVSN

-655 NGVSLEKIEQTVLQN
+655 NGVPIEKIEQTVLQN

-689 MKIIKHYVNQKKEG
+689 LKIIKHYVNQKRGG
-703 LLGRGELLYK
+703 LIGRGELLYK

-718 IDKIAELNQKRSN
+718 INKIAELNQKRSN
-731 NKETKETQ
+731 NKEVKETQ
-739 KAENIKK
+739 KSENKKK
-746 LEVKINSYKNSYN
+746 LEVKINSYKNAYN
-759 NLNKSTLNN
+759 NLNKNTLNT
-768 VLTSFNNGTITYDA
+768 VLTNFNNGTITYDV

-792 NKSNENQKQKN
+792 NKSNEKQKKEN
-803 NTNKKEQN
+803 INKKKEQN
-811 KTNLNAYLN
+811 KTNLNSYLN
-820 NKGVTNKQEYI
+820 NKGITNKQEYI

-867 PNNTNAQKII
+867 PNNANAQKII
-877 NTFEKGGFFAPKT
+877 NTFEKGGFF
-890 VNNTKSKISE
+890 
-900 MIEKRLENKEKKED
+900 
-914 NKTNLNS
+914 
-921 YLNNKGI
+921 
-928 TNKQEYIN
+928 
-936 RLNKGNKI
+936 
-944 NKIKKNI
+944 
-951 NNKVLSNT
+951 
-959 KIENV
+959 
-964 KKLRENY
+964 
-971 PNNANAQKIINK
+971 
-983 FAKGGFMAP
+983 AP

-1031 NKPAIPSLSRSNK
+1031 NKPTIPSLSRSNK
-1044 IMNSKINV
+1044 TINNKINV
-1052 PNTNKQKEH
+1052 PNTNKKNEH

-1119 KKQAEE
+1119 KKEAEE

-1141 ENNAKKAENNAK
+1141 ENNAKKAEEQKKLNAKKAENNAK
-1153 KAEEAKREEQKKLNA
+1153 KAEEQKKLNA

-1179 NNAKK
+1179 EQKKLNAKK
-1184 AEEAKREEKTKKRQG
+1184 AEESKREEQVKKRQD

-1205 EKEINGENVNNKKL
+1205 KKEINGENVNNKL
-1219 KALKVRID
+1219 KALEVRID
-1227 KFVPDGWLGGR
+1227 KFVPRGWLKGR
-1238 RKEFLARAKRNGV
+1238 RKEFLVRAKRNGIM
-1251 TSVHNNLNK
+1251 SVHNNLNK
-1260 RLKLTKQ
+1260 RLQLKKQ
-1267 VEKSEHANKSKLLN
+1267 VEKNEHANKSKLLN

-1286 KFAINTLKNKISKN
+1286 KFAIDTLKNKISKN
-1300 SDIIKM
+1300 SDIVKM

-1311 KKVESMKDLLPIY
+1311 KKVESMKDLLPVY

-1348 LINANKKRNPNK
+1348 LINANKKRNTNK

-1375 RKRVQAKLIKTITN
+1375 RKRVQAKLINTMRN

-1398 KANLKKLVNNTMKGR
+1398 KSNLKKLVNNTMKGR
-1413 AAKNVNRLKK
+1413 AAKNVSRLKK
-1423 NINEGISE
+1423 NINEGVSE
-1431 MTVKTRLA
+1431 MTVKSRLA

>member
-163 NVGNKIIK
+163 NVGTKIIK

-186 NNGGILKNNKN
+186 NNRGILKNNKN

-231 QDQSKRNLFEKM
+231 QEQSKRNLFEKM

-329 ERNIEENNNSNKPPT
+329 ERNIEENNNSNKPPS
-344 VPVVVPN
+344 
-351 KPPTVPVVV
+351 VPVVV
-360 PNKPPNVPN
+360 PNKPPNVPVVVPNKPPNVPVVVPN

-397 VVPNKPPNVP
+397 VVPNQ
-407 VVVPNKPPNVPVVV
+407 
-421 PNKPPNTNN
+421 PPNTNN
-430 KNQNKLASYLNQKNL
+430 TNNTKNQNKLATYLNQKNL

-460 LNKGTLVNTIIK
+460 LNKGTPVNTIIK
-472 DIGDKITAK
+472 DIGDQITTK
-481 KLNNNKKEKEEKEQ
+481 KLNNNKKEKEQKEQ

-509 KSLGINANTNNV
+509 KNLGINANTNNV
-521 KQVLNKYN
+521 QQVLNKYN
-529 TFGNL
+529 SFGNL
-534 NTAKKELQSISN
+534 NTAKKELQNISN
-546 AKHQVNVQNLIKN
+546 EKHKINVQNLIKN

-578 NKKRVGVFGTGGVYK
+578 NKKKVGVFGTGGVYK

-608 VKNTQNKQN
+608 VKNTQNKQK
-617 VENEKKQKLEN
+617 VENNKKTKLEN
-628 NKTKLTAFL
+628 NKTRLTAFL
-637 GNKGRSENNVTN
+637 GNKGRSENNVSN

-655 NGVSLEKIEQTVLQN
+655 NGVPIEKIEQTVLQN

-689 MKIIKHYVNQKKEG
+689 LKIIKHYVNQKRGG
-703 LLGRGELLYK
+703 LIGRGELLYK

-718 IDKIAELNQKRSN
+718 INKIAELNQKRSN
-731 NKETKETQ
+731 NKEVKETQ
-739 KAENIKK
+739 KSENKKK
-746 LEVKINSYKNSYN
+746 LEVKINSYKNAYN
-759 NLNKSTLNN
+759 NLNKNTLNT
-768 VLTSFNNGTITYDA
+768 VLTNFNNGTITYDV

-792 NKSNENQKQKN
+792 NKSNEKQKKEN
-803 NTNKKEQN
+803 INKKKEQN
-811 KTNLNAYLN
+811 KTNLNSYLN
-820 NKGVTNKQEYI
+820 NKGITNKQEYI

-867 PNNTNAQKII
+867 PNNANAQKII
-877 NTFEKGGFFAPKT
+877 NTFEKGGFF
-890 VNNTKSKISE
+890 
-900 MIEKRLENKEKKED
+900 
-914 NKTNLNS
+914 
-921 YLNNKGI
+921 
-928 TNKQEYIN
+928 
-936 RLNKGNKI
+936 
-944 NKIKKNI
+944 
-951 NNKVLSNT
+951 
-959 KIENV
+959 
-964 KKLRENY
+964 
-971 PNNANAQKIINK
+971 
-983 FAKGGFMAP
+983 AP

-1044 IMNSKINV
+1044 TINNKINV
-1052 PNTNKQKEH
+1052 PNTNKKNEH

-1119 KKQAEE
+1119 KKEAEE

-1141 ENNAKKAENNAK
+1141 ENNAKKAE
-1153 KAEEAKREEQKKLNA
+1153 EQKKLNA
-1168 KKAENNAKKAE
+1168 KKAEE
-1179 NNAKK
+1179 S
-1184 AEEAKREEKTKKRQG
+1184 KREEQVKKRQD

-1205 EKEINGENVNNKKL
+1205 KKEINGENVNNKL
-1219 KALKVRID
+1219 KALEVRID
-1227 KFVPDGWLGGR
+1227 KFVPRGWLKGR
-1238 RKEFLARAKRNGV
+1238 RKEFLARAKRNGIM
-1251 TSVHNNLNK
+1251 SVHNNLNK
-1260 RLKLTKQ
+1260 RLQLKKQ
-1267 VEKSEHANKSKLLN
+1267 VEKNEHANKSKLLN

-1286 KFAINTLKNKISKN
+1286 KFAIDTLKNKISKN
-1300 SDIIKM
+1300 SDIVKM

-1311 KKVESMKDLLPIY
+1311 KKVESMKDLLPVY

-1348 LINANKKRNPNK
+1348 LINANKKRNTNK

-1375 RKRVQAKLIKTITN
+1375 RKRVQAKLINTMRN

-1398 KANLKKLVNNTMKGR
+1398 KSNLKKLVNNTMKGR
-1413 AAKNVNRLKK
+1413 AAKNVSRLKK
-1423 NINEGISE
+1423 NINEGVSE
-1431 MTVKTRLA
+1431 MTVKSRLA

>member
-163 NVGNKIIK
+163 NVGTKIIK

-186 NNGGILKNNKN
+186 NNRGILKNNKN

-231 QDQSKRNLFEKM
+231 QEQSKRNLFEKM

-329 ERNIEENNNSNKPPT
+329 ERNIEENNNSNKPPS

-351 KPPTVPVVV
+351 KPPSVPVVVPNKPPNVPVVVPNKPPNVPVVV

-397 VVPNKPPNVP
+397 VVPNQ
-407 VVVPNKPPNVPVVV
+407 
-421 PNKPPNTNN
+421 PPNTNN
-430 KNQNKLASYLNQKNL
+430 TNNTKNQNKLATYLNQKNL

-460 LNKGTLVNTIIK
+460 LNKGTPVNTIIK
-472 DIGDKITAK
+472 DIGDQITTK
-481 KLNNNKKEKEEKEQ
+481 KLNNNKKEKEQKEQ

-509 KSLGINANTNNV
+509 KNLGINANTNNV
-521 KQVLNKYN
+521 QQVLNKYN
-529 TFGNL
+529 SFGNL
-534 NTAKKELQSISN
+534 NTAKKELQNISN
-546 AKHQVNVQNLIKN
+546 EKHKINVQNLIKN

-578 NKKRVGVFGTGGVYK
+578 NKKKVGVFGTGGVYK

-608 VKNTQNKQN
+608 VKNTQNKQK
-617 VENEKKQKLEN
+617 VENNKKTKLEN
-628 NKTKLTAFL
+628 NKTRLTAFL
-637 GNKGRSENNVTN
+637 GNKGRSENNVSN

-655 NGVSLEKIEQTVLQN
+655 NGVPIEKIEQTVLQN

-689 MKIIKHYVNQKKEG
+689 LKIIKHYVNQKRGG
-703 LLGRGELLYK
+703 LIGRGELLYK

-718 IDKIAELNQKRSN
+718 INKIAELNQKRSN
-731 NKETKETQ
+731 NKEVKETQ
-739 KAENIKK
+739 KSENKKK
-746 LEVKINSYKNSYN
+746 LEVKINSYKNAYN
-759 NLNKSTLNN
+759 NLNKNTLNT
-768 VLTSFNNGTITYDA
+768 VLTNFNNGTITYDV

-792 NKSNENQKQKN
+792 NKSNEKQKKEN
-803 NTNKKEQN
+803 INKKKEQN
-811 KTNLNAYLN
+811 KTNLNSYLN
-820 NKGVTNKQEYI
+820 NKGITNKQEYI

-867 PNNTNAQKII
+867 PNNANAQKII
-877 NTFEKGGFFAPKT
+877 NTFEKGGFF
-890 VNNTKSKISE
+890 
-900 MIEKRLENKEKKED
+900 
-914 NKTNLNS
+914 
-921 YLNNKGI
+921 
-928 TNKQEYIN
+928 
-936 RLNKGNKI
+936 
-944 NKIKKNI
+944 
-951 NNKVLSNT
+951 
-959 KIENV
+959 
-964 KKLRENY
+964 
-971 PNNANAQKIINK
+971 
-983 FAKGGFMAP
+983 AP

-1031 NKPAIPSLSRSNK
+1031 NKPTIPSLSRSNK
-1044 IMNSKINV
+1044 TINNKINV
-1052 PNTNKQKEH
+1052 PNTNKKNEH

-1119 KKQAEE
+1119 KKEAEE

-1141 ENNAKKAENNAK
+1141 ENNAKKAEEQKKLNAKKAENNAK
-1153 KAEEAKREEQKKLNA
+1153 KAEEQKKLNA

-1179 NNAKK
+1179 EQKKLNAKK
-1184 AEEAKREEKTKKRQG
+1184 AEESKREEQVKKRQD

-1205 EKEINGENVNNKKL
+1205 KKEINGENVNNKL
-1219 KALKVRID
+1219 KALEVRID
-1227 KFVPDGWLGGR
+1227 KFVPRGWLKGR
-1238 RKEFLARAKRNGV
+1238 RKEFLVRAKRNGIM
-1251 TSVHNNLNK
+1251 SVHNNLNK
-1260 RLKLTKQ
+1260 RLQLKKQ
-1267 VEKSEHANKSKLLN
+1267 VEKNEHANKSKLLN

-1286 KFAINTLKNKISKN
+1286 KFAIDTLKNKISKN
-1300 SDIIKM
+1300 SDIVKM

-1311 KKVESMKDLLPIY
+1311 KKVESMKDLLPVY

-1348 LINANKKRNPNK
+1348 LINANKKRNTNK

-1375 RKRVQAKLIKTITN
+1375 RKRVQAKLINTMRN

-1398 KANLKKLVNNTMKGR
+1398 KSNLKKLVNNTMKGR
-1413 AAKNVNRLKK
+1413 AAKNVSRLKK
-1423 NINEGISE
+1423 NINEGVSE
-1431 MTVKTRLA
+1431 MTVKSRLA